1 MKSAMLAVARE
12 GASMQAHAMSITPF
26 DATGAVDEA
35 LFRAHVRFLA
45 DAGLG
50 VYVASQGSG
59 EGDLLSFVEKVRC
72 YELAVDAIAGRVPVV
87 AAGIGLG
94 GSTASITELARA
106 ASAAGVDAVPILGP
120 RPRAMRP
127 RTDDLA
133 AYFHAS
139 GGAVDCDVHLSNN
152 VVLTGYA
159 LPADLIDDL
168 LVASVTVLNVA
179 DPRAD
184 AVAALVDR
192 FGSSTEV
199 RLGVVA
205 QLASNAVDG
214 FLSFEANVA
223 PQLVADACAT
233 MQLDPLVALSA
244 ALVRGG
250 NPRSLK
256 AGLRIIGRDGG
267 ALRPPY
273 LPLDAEET
281 RELSEFLQ
289 NL

>member
-1 MKSAMLAVARE
+1 
-12 GASMQAHAMSITPF
+12 MSITPF
-26 DATGAVDEA
+26 DSTGALDEA

-87 AAGIGLG
+87 AAGIGLA
-94 GSTASITELARA
+94 GSTASIAALAAA
-106 ASAAGVDAVPILGP
+106 ASATGVDAVQILGP
-120 RPRAMRP
+120 RLGAMQPRA
-127 RTDDLA
+127 DELA
-133 AYFHAS
+133 AYFHTTV
-139 GGAVDCDVHLSNN
+139 GAVDCDVHLSNN

-159 LPADLIDDL
+159 LPDDLIDEL
-168 LVASVTVLNVA
+168 LDGPVTVLNVA

-192 FGSSTEV
+192 FGSSIDI

-205 QLASNAVDG
+205 QLASNAVAG

-223 PQLVADACAT
+223 PKLVAEACAT
-233 MQLDPLVALSA
+233 MQLEPLLALNA
-244 ALVRGG
+244 ALARGG

-267 ALRPPY
+267 ALRSPY
-273 LPLDAEET
+273 LALDAEQT

>member
-1 MKSAMLAVARE
+1 
-12 GASMQAHAMSITPF
+12 MQAYAMSITPF
-26 DATGAVDEA
+26 DATGALDEA

-72 YELAVDAIAGRVPVV
+72 YELAVDEIAGRVPVV
-87 AAGIGLG
+87 AAGIGLA
-94 GSTASITELARA
+94 GSTASIAELARA
-106 ASAAGVDAVPILGP
+106 ASATGVDAVQILGP
-120 RPRAMRP
+120 RLGAMRP
-127 RTDDLA
+127 RPDELA
-133 AYFHAS
+133 AYFQAVA
-139 GGAVDCDVHLSNN
+139 GAVDCDVHLSNN

-159 LPADLIDDL
+159 LPADLIDEL
-168 LVASVTVLNVA
+168 LAAPVTVLNIA
-179 DPRAD
+179 DPRAHE
-184 AVAALVDR
+184 VAALVDR
-192 FGSSTEV
+192 FGSSAEI
-199 RLGVVA
+199 RLGVAA

-223 PQLVADACAT
+223 PQLVADACAA
-233 MQLDPLVALSA
+233 MQLEPLLALNA
-244 ALVRGG
+244 ALARGG

-256 AGLRIIGRDGG
+256 TGLRIIGRDGG
-267 ALRPPY
+267 ALRRPY
-273 LPLDAEET
+273 LPLDAEQT